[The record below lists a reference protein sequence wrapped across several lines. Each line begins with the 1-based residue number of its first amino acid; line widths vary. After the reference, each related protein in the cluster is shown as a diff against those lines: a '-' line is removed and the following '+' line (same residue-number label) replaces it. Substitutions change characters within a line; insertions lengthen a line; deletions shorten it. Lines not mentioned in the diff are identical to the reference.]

1 MSNSG
6 IKVLILGIGNR
17 LKGDDA
23 FGSILAERLK
33 VYQNRNLKIID
44 CGEVPE
50 NYLKEIFD
58 FKPGCVAII
67 DTIYMP
73 GRKPGDILLL
83 KEGVKGAPSIS
94 THAGSLE
101 LFLSALKMQ
110 GLNFRS
116 FLLGIIPENVQM
128 QENVSEKVSTGIE
141 NIFNKFP
148 EYLRMFESLELDD
161 WNVKS

>member
-1 MSNSG
+1 MSKAA

-33 VYQNRNLKIID
+33 VYQNQNLKVID

-50 NYLKEIFD
+50 NYLKEVFN
-58 FKPGCVAII
+58 FKPGCVVIMDSVYI
-67 DTIYMP
+67 P

-83 KEGVKGAPSIS
+83 KEGVKDTPSIS

-110 GLNFRS
+110 GLNFHF

-128 QENVSEKVSTGIE
+128 QEAVSEKINTGIE
-141 NIFNKFP
+141 NIFNNFS
-148 EYLRMFESLELDD
+148 EYLHVFNSLKLDD
-161 WNVKS
+161 